1 MNDFFFLGRS
11 IFYKILDECLVV
23 VRKSVEGLDN
33 FVMEGL
39 RGFIELEKIINKFEI
54 LSEELKILIMFF

>member
-1 MNDFFFLGRS
+1 MIFFLGRS